1 MDRYEDQ
8 EIDPVFRT
16 VVNTWMKKI
25 ANARDHKRQ
34 VFQEAANECL
44 SFYSGPRSWE
54 DALGGDAGVSNKDEV
69 VEPTFKVSV
78 NKTFEF
84 VTIFGPALYYEN
96 PVRTVKPRMP
106 VIIPPQFFGPNVLL
120 YQSMIN
126 QENQRVLTDGLKSV
140 LLEAYLNW
148 TPIEFKLEVEARMAI
163 DEALIKGRGCLW
175 TELYSPP
182 GTEMKVVRSLWDST
196 DHLLCDPDAHSF
208 QKCQWIAKKCIAPV
222 WQVERDFGLRQG
234 SIKGNFESQ
243 AKQSDILGDEDGEYD
258 RKRGLTNDL
267 LIYYKIYSKM
277 GIGGRL
283 EGILKTLRG
292 PLEMFGDYA
301 YLVIADGIPYPLN
314 LSPDVS
320 NDPAFR
326 SDPTAV
332 YSRLAWP
339 TPFWGSDDWPVSVID
354 FHTVHN
360 CPWPMPHLKAGMGEL
375 KFLNWCMSFLMG
387 KIRTTSRDFI
397 AIKKEAGEEI
407 KASILEGRDLT
418 LIELENTHGTI
429 SELVQFLQHPEV
441 NGDIWKMI
449 DAVEANF
456 DKRVGLTELM
466 YGQQGATQIRSAQEA
481 SLRNQNMNVRPD
493 DMRKQVEGWMAC
505 VGAKE
510 AIAARYHLIAQD
522 VQPVLGDMGAW
533 AWTQFVGTR
542 DMNIACRQLE
552 YRIEAGSTARPN
564 KELERQTMNDA
575 FVSLAPVLQ
584 NYGQVTMDM
593 APLNNLL
600 SDYAKSL
607 DLDPARYQ
615 LRAPAP
621 MPVQPGMDPSQQGG
635 DASAAPGGHQSQAT
649 TNIPPPG

>member
-1 MDRYEDQ
+1 M
-8 EIDPVFRT
+8 
-16 VVNTWMKKI
+16 
-25 ANARDHKRQ
+25 
-34 VFQEAANECL
+34 
-44 SFYSGPRSWE
+44 
-54 DALGGDAGVSNKDEV
+54 
-69 VEPTFKVSV
+69 
-78 NKTFEF
+78 
-84 VTIFGPALYYEN
+84 
-96 PVRTVKPRMP
+96 
-106 VIIPPQFFGPNVLL
+106 
-120 YQSMIN
+120 
-126 QENQRVLTDGLKSV
+126 
-140 LLEAYLNW
+140 
-148 TPIEFKLEVEARMAI
+148 
-163 DEALIKGRGCLW
+163 
-175 TELYSPP
+175 
-182 GTEMKVVRSLWDST
+182 
-196 DHLLCDPDAHSF
+196 
-208 QKCQWIAKKCIAPV
+208 
-222 WQVERDFGLRQG
+222 
-234 SIKGNFESQ
+234 
-243 AKQSDILGDEDGEYD
+243 
-258 RKRGLTNDL
+258 
-267 LIYYKIYSKM
+267 
-277 GIGGRL
+277 
-283 EGILKTLRG
+283 
-292 PLEMFGDYA
+292 
-301 YLVIADGIPYPLN
+301 
-314 LSPDVS
+314 
-320 NDPAFR
+320 
-326 SDPTAV
+326 
-332 YSRLAWP
+332 
-339 TPFWGSDDWPVSVID
+339 
-354 FHTVHN
+354 
-360 CPWPMPHLKAGMGEL
+360 
-375 KFLNWCMSFLMG
+375 
-387 KIRTTSRDFI
+387 
-397 AIKKEAGEEI
+397 
-407 KASILEGRDLT
+407 
-418 LIELENTHGTI
+418 
-429 SELVQFLQHPEV
+429 